1 MPRRCQLLKINSERE
16 EKMLELKRIE
26 IRLIQ
31 LLENFNPEQFIVSPL
46 ENGMRYTLSGYIND
60 VQKKAH
66 AEYNGIC
73 VAIVHDSVQGPYILA
88 EHNQTGVKFILFNA
102 EETFEQE
109 GAIKVILNSEDGTHK
124 WVKYCPG
131 GIA

>member
-1 MPRRCQLLKINSERE
+1 MV
-16 EKMLELKRIE
+16 ELKRIE

-31 LLENFNPEQFIVSPL
+31 FLENFNPENFIVSPV
-46 ENGMRYTLSGYIND
+46 ETGMRYALSGYIKD
-60 VQKKAH
+60 VQKKAF

-73 VAIVHDSVQGPYILA
+73 VAIVLDSVQGTYILA
-88 EHNQTGVKFILFNA
+88 EHNETGVKFILFNA

-131 GIA
+131 AIA